1 VRIEVLIATLRLLL
15 LLLLLL
21 LLIGE
26 ESRIELRW
34 ATEACSSCGE
44 LAT

>member
-1 VRIEVLIATLRLLL
+1 VRIEVLIATLLLL

-21 LLIGE
+21 VGE